1 MITRSAGQSS
11 ASSDDT
17 ISFTRK
23 DTKNKHVTVVKN
35 WGTPTRFMDQYISG
49 DMWKEV
55 NKFNLFYVIQTKI
68 TKEDDVFK
76 IGISS
81 GERRLKE
88 YLTFCG
94 KTNHPY
100 LLKMGSPKDRQSGRG
115 VYLWYL
121 AGQRDNVRDGDN
133 KRRSTITNDEIV
145 KDYYTSAFWSKNHES
160 RVINTLKNDGFTT
173 RQGEEWFIVNPGR
186 VAKFKQIV
194 TDLSKIYVQPEP
206 RRSPRI

>member
-23 DTKNKHVTVVKN
+23 DKHNKHVTVVKE

-68 TKEDDVFK
+68 TKEDNVFK

-100 LLKMGSPKDRQSGRG
+100 LLTMGSPKERQSGRG

-160 RVINTLKNDGFTT
+160 RVINTLKTEGFTT
-173 RQGEEWFIVNPGR
+173 RQGEEWFIVNPCR

>member
-23 DTKNKHVTVVKN
+23 DKNNKQVTVVKE

-68 TKEDDVFK
+68 TKEDNVFK

-100 LLKMGSPKDRQSGRG
+100 LLTMGSPKDKKSGRG

-160 RVINTLKNDGFTT
+160 RVINTLKNEGFTT

>member
-11 ASSDDT
+11 ASSDT

-23 DTKNKHVTVVKN
+23 DKNNKQVTVVKE

-100 LLKMGSPKDRQSGRG
+100 LLKMGSPKERQSGRG

>member
-1 MITRSAGQSS
+1 MITRSIG
-11 ASSDDT
+11 DDT

-100 LLKMGSPKDRQSGRG
+100 LLKMDSPKDKKSGRG

-186 VAKFKQIV
+186 IAKFKQIV

>member
-100 LLKMGSPKDRQSGRG
+100 LLKMGRPKERQSGRG

>member
-1 MITRSAGQSS
+1 MITRSAG
-11 ASSDDT
+11 DDT

-23 DTKNKHVTVVKN
+23 DTKNKYVTVVKN
-35 WGTPTRFMDQYISG
+35 WGIPTRFMDQYISG
-49 DMWKEV
+49 DMWRDV

-76 IGISS
+76 IGVSS

-100 LLKMGSPKDRQSGRG
+100 HLTMGSLKDRQSSRG

-121 AGQRDNVRDGDN
+121 AGQRDSVRDSDN

-145 KDYYTSAFWSKNHES
+145 KDYRTSPYWCKNHES
-160 RVINTLKNDGFTT
+160 WAIKTLKNSGFTT
-173 RQGEEWFIVNPGR
+173 RQGEEWFIVNPTR
-186 VAKFKQIV
+186 LSEFKQIV
-194 TDLSKIYVQPEP
+194 TNLSQIYIQQEI
-206 RRSPRI
+206 RRSPRIR

>member
-11 ASSDDT
+11 ASSDT

-23 DTKNKHVTVVKN
+23 DKNNKQVTVVKE
-35 WGTPTRFMDQYISG
+35 WGIPTQFMDQYISG

-100 LLKMGSPKDRQSGRG
+100 MLKMGSPKERQSGRG

-145 KDYYTSAFWSKNHES
+145 KDYHTSAFWSKNHES

-194 TDLSKIYVQPEP
+194 TDLSRIYVQPEP

>member
-23 DTKNKHVTVVKN
+23 DKNNKQVTVVKE
-35 WGTPTRFMDQYISG
+35 WGTPTQFMDQYISG

-94 KTNHPY
+94 KTNYPY

-121 AGQRDNVRDGDN
+121 AGQRDKVRDGDN

-145 KDYYTSAFWSKNHES
+145 KDFYTSAFWSKNHES
-160 RVINTLKNDGFTT
+160 RVINTLKNDGLTT

-186 VAKFKQIV
+186 IAKFKQIV

-206 RRSPRI
+206 RRSPRM

>member
-23 DTKNKHVTVVKN
+23 DKNNKQVTVLKE
-35 WGTPTRFMDQYISG
+35 WGTPTQFMDQYIAG

-55 NKFNLFYVIQTKI
+55 NKFNLFYIIQTK
-68 TKEDDVFK
+68 TTREDDVFK

-94 KTNHPY
+94 KTNYPY
-100 LLKMGSPKDRQSGRG
+100 LRISSGSHMARSGLHG
-115 VYLWYL
+115 PSI
-121 AGQRDNVRDGDN
+121 
-133 KRRSTITNDEIV
+133 RRIGCHDFTADAIV
-145 KDYYTSAFWSKNHES
+145 
-160 RVINTLKNDGFTT
+160 G
-173 RQGEEWFIVNPGR
+173 IV
-186 VAKFKQIV
+186 VA
-194 TDLSKIYVQPEP
+194 VQPTIVGAYPTFGRE
-206 RRSPRI
+206 

>member
-11 ASSDDT
+11 ASSDT

-23 DTKNKHVTVVKN
+23 DKNNKQVTVVKE

-186 VAKFKQIV
+186 IAKFKQIV

-206 RRSPRI
+206 RRSPRM